1 MFNFE
6 IQKALN
12 MAEKLFLRTSIIKQ
26 KTMKGLILNYKLIQ
40 LIYDSKA

>member
-6 IQKALN
+6 IQKGLN

-26 KTMKGLILNYKLIQ
+26 K
-40 LIYDSKA
+40 